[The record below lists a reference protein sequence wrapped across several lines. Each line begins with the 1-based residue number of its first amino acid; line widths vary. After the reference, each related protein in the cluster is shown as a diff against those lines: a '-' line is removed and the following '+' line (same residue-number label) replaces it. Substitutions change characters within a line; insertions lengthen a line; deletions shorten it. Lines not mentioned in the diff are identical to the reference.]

1 MAANRH
7 FDKLRQV
14 QRFSLR
20 KLGVGV
26 VSVLLGTTFFTVL
39 GANPVQADAQE
50 SVKTEQ
56 VESAKDE
63 SKTEETAEVKAQ
75 DVKTT
80 DEGGKKDADQ
90 TEKDDKAAEVKE
102 DKPVE
107 KSQSEVFS
115 EDLKQN
121 LEIQDEL
128 NGTDPEKRIK
138 LEGSDNVGKIFHKGD
153 DHYGVKTD
161 FTLNTNVDKDSV
173 IKVTYT
179 DLEKSKFDGQDIHS
193 ATYTFSKFEPC
204 YENQGMSLKAH
215 DNINA
220 GFDMYNVKN
229 VKVDVQLFSDYDQ
242 KDPIQFSAAK
252 PGYFVVSSLN
262 HYQKDNRRGRHVERV
277 RVLND
282 SAKVLELAGS
292 EVALHEDGYIYADKD
307 IENID
312 WYNAKDEKWTN
323 AKKRNGD
330 WDRNAEGTYVGSALA
345 EVTKSHLEIEFGM
358 DASQNPEYLW
368 NWARLVTVLPKN
380 TFPVPDAPEDKPG
393 DKTKEEKKARIV
405 VNYVGK
411 DGQREI
417 PFDNYQYNS
426 NEQDVIERAYPKDG
440 ELKTVEVVNFDTV
453 SSPEIKGYKTDT
465 DAVTISGTLDQLD
478 KDDTISVEEKDGV
491 YVITKTVYYTKE
503 SHDGNHDEFVIT
515 DGDKGSDS
523 VDGDTDTDTD
533 TDDTNTDS
541 GKTETDG
548 DKTDDNNDGKTET
561 DGDKTD
567 DNEGKTETDDNKS
580 SDSVDGDTDDDMD
593 TDTDTDT
600 DTDSGKTDNKG
611 GNTETD
617 DNTTIIDGGDI
628 NPAVAPGKTPVQ
640 PIDLPMEVVKPAILV
655 KPIVVADKTTVETKD
670 AAQAELNLQS
680 AVATVKE
687 TAGVKASAAV
697 APKAESAKLPQTG
710 EKQNKAGFAALVLA
724 AASLL
729 LGAFGKRK
737 QD

>member
-1 MAANRH
+1 M
-7 FDKLRQV
+7 
-14 QRFSLR
+14 
-20 KLGVGV
+20 
-26 VSVLLGTTFFTVL
+26 
-39 GANPVQADAQE
+39 
-50 SVKTEQ
+50 
-56 VESAKDE
+56 
-63 SKTEETAEVKAQ
+63 
-75 DVKTT
+75 
-80 DEGGKKDADQ
+80 
-90 TEKDDKAAEVKE
+90 
-102 DKPVE
+102 
-107 KSQSEVFS
+107 
-115 EDLKQN
+115 KQN

-204 YENQGMSLKAH
+204 YENQGMSLKVH

-242 KDPIQFSAAK
+242 KAPIQFSAAK

-262 HYQKDNRRGRHVERV
+262 NYKNEHSSGSHVERV

-345 EVTKSHLEIEFGM
+345 EVNKSHLEIEFGM

-393 DKTKEEKKARIV
+393 NKTKEEKKARIV

-426 NEQDVIERAYPKDG
+426 DEQDVIERAYPKDG
-440 ELKTVEVVNFDTV
+440 EFKTVEVVNFDTV
-453 SSPEIKGYKTDT
+453 NSPEIKGYTTDT

-503 SHDGNHDEFVIT
+503 SHDGNHDEFVIH
-515 DGDKGSDS
+515 DGDKG
-523 VDGDTDTDTD
+523 G
-533 TDDTNTDS
+533 
-541 GKTETDG
+541 
-548 DKTDDNNDGKTET
+548 
-561 DGDKTD
+561 
-567 DNEGKTETDDNKS
+567 
-580 SDSVDGDTDDDMD
+580 DSVDGDTDDDMD
-593 TDTDTDT
+593 TDTDDTNTDSDKTDDNNGGNTDT
-600 DTDSGKTDNKG
+600 DDNKG
-611 GNTETD
+611 SDSVDGDTDDDTDTNTDSDKIDDKTETD
-617 DNTTIIDGGDI
+617 GSKTDDNGGTTTIIDGDDT

-655 KPIVVADKTTVETKD
+655 KPIVVADKTNVETKD
-670 AAQAELNLQS
+670 AARAELNLQS

-687 TAGVKASAAV
+687 TAAVKASAAV

-710 EKQNKAGFAALVLA
+710 DKQNKACFAALVLA

>member
-39 GANPVQADAQE
+39 GANPVQADTQE

-204 YENQGMSLKAH
+204 YENQGMSLKVH

-242 KDPIQFSAAK
+242 KAPIQFSAAK

-262 HYQKDNRRGRHVERV
+262 NYKNEHSSGSHVERV

-345 EVTKSHLEIEFGM
+345 EVNKSHLEIEFGM

-426 NEQDVIERAYPKDG
+426 DEQDVIERAYPKDG
-440 ELKTVEVVNFDTV
+440 EFKTVEVVNFNTV
-453 SSPEIKGYKTDT
+453 NSPEIKGYTTDT

-503 SHDGNHDEFVIT
+503 AHNDKHDEFVIS
-515 DGDKGSDS
+515 DGDKGGDS
-523 VDGDTDTDTD
+523 VD
-533 TDDTNTDS
+533 
-541 GKTETDG
+541 
-548 DKTDDNNDGKTET
+548 
-561 DGDKTD
+561 
-567 DNEGKTETDDNKS
+567 
-580 SDSVDGDTDDDMD
+580 VDTDDDMD
-593 TDTDTDT
+593 TDTNGDN
-600 DTDSGKTDNKG
+600 TDSDKIDDK
-611 GNTETD
+611 TETD
-617 DNTTIIDGGDI
+617 GSKTDDNGGTTTIIDGDDT

-655 KPIVVADKTTVETKD
+655 KPIVVADKTNVETKD
-670 AAQAELNLQS
+670 AARAELNLQS

-687 TAGVKASAAV
+687 TAAVKASAAV

-710 EKQNKAGFAALVLA
+710 DKQNKAGFAALVLA